1 MPQLN
6 FVKQGQGPVI
16 VLSHALGCDLGMWD
30 EVARLLESRF
40 TVLRY
45 DHRGHGRSEP
55 ITGPVTMASLAEDV
69 AGLIVD
75 QARRPVHFVGLS
87 LGGMVGQALAV
98 RYPQMVRSIVVANS
112 GSHYDA
118 AGRALWAARIQ
129 GVRDGGLAS
138 VADGILARWFTPEF
152 RSAQTSGGAERV
164 AAIRRT
170 LLSTDPASYI
180 ACCEAISAM
189 DLRST
194 NGLIHCPALVL
205 AGARDEFSPVA
216 LSQAIALAISGAQLL
231 TLDTAHLSAVEK
243 PTDFSQLVADF
254 IATV

>member
-30 EVARLLESRF
+30 DVARLLEPHF

-45 DHRGHGRSEP
+45 DHRGHGRSDPIIGP
-55 ITGPVTMASLAEDV
+55 ITIASLAEDV
-69 AGLIVD
+69 AALIVD

-87 LGGMVGQALAV
+87 LGGMVAQALAV

-118 AGRALWAARIQ
+118 AGRALWTERIR
-129 GVRDGGLAS
+129 GVREGGLAS

-152 RSAQTSGGAERV
+152 RADETSGGARRV
-164 AAIRRT
+164 AAIRRS
-170 LLSTDPASYI
+170 LVATDPASYV

-189 DLRST
+189 DLRGT

-205 AGARDEFSPVA
+205 AGERDEFSPVA
-216 LSQAIALAISGAQLL
+216 LSQAIAIAISGAQLL

-243 PTDFSQLVADF
+243 PMTFCKLVSDF